1 MKVKGKVDEH
11 DKEGRKEGRHQGY
24 ENCAQK
30 LFKKKNAEKRWQEKH
45 NRYAFRHMVEK
56 VQFEERPW
64 VTKEL
69 RCQEVALQP
78 LEV

>member
-1 MKVKGKVDEH
+1 MTR
-11 DKEGRKEGRHQGY
+11 KEGRKEGIRVMKSVPR
-24 ENCAQK
+24 N
-30 LFKKKNAEKRWQEKH
+30 FSKKTQRKVGRKKSTKS
-45 NRYAFRHMVEK
+45 YAFRHMVEK

-69 RCQEVALQP
+69 RSQEVALIP